1 MASVFDRLK
10 SIIVDKLNVDES
22 KVTKEANFS
31 TDLGANSLDQV
42 ELVMAIEEEFNIHI
56 PDEEVEQIPTVGQTF
71 DYIIKKPGN
80 PSCPMRDKISS
91 ISNPASVND

>member
-31 TDLGANSLDQV
+31 TDLGANSLAQV
-42 ELVMAIEEEFNIHI
+42 ELVMAIEKEFDIEI
-56 PDEEVEQIPTVGQTF
+56 PDDEVKNIPTVGQTVDF
-71 DYIIKKPGN
+71 ILKK
-80 PSCPMRDKISS
+80 SR
-91 ISNPASVND
+91 

>member
-42 ELVMAIEEEFNIHI
+42 ELVMAIEKEFDIEI
-56 PDEEVEQIPTVGQTF
+56 PDDEVKNIPTVGQTVDF
-71 DYIIKKPGN
+71 ILKK
-80 PSCPMRDKISS
+80 SR
-91 ISNPASVND
+91 